1 MKIYKIQRIDAH
13 DENMSVSKLKFADS
27 AKFSNEVLPSLFK
40 SREFIGGSVV
50 WLESG
55 YMCKGVLN
63 GSNLHPL
70 DVPIAICNSGF
81 DLDIAESVRKLIF
94 EDLMIVR
101 NYKGEKFK
109 ISVESCSDEN
119 DSINDNTSSE
129 REGKF
134 LSYVATP
141 IIMSNDSL
149 DESMLANV
157 EGYIPSSVK
166 DL

>member
-1 MKIYKIQRIDAH
+1 MKIYKIQRIDAP

-27 AKFSNEVLPSLFK
+27 AKFYNEVLPSLFK

-81 DLDIAESVRKLIF
+81 DLDIAESVLKLIF

>member
-1 MKIYKIQRIDAH
+1 MKIYKIQRIDVS

-40 SREFIGGSVV
+40 SKEFIGGSVV

-55 YMCKGVLN
+55 YMCRGVLN

-81 DLDIAESVRKLIF
+81 DLDIADSIRKLIL
-94 EDLMIVR
+94 EDVMTVR

-134 LSYVATP
+134 FSYVATP

-149 DESMLANV
+149 DESMFANV
-157 EGYIPSSVK
+157 EGYIPLSVK

>member
-1 MKIYKIQRIDAH
+1 MKIYKIQRIDVP
-13 DENMSVSKLKFADS
+13 DENRSISKLKFADS
-27 AKFSNEVLPSLFK
+27 AKFSNEVLPSIFK

-55 YMCKGVLN
+55 YMCRGILN

-81 DLDIAESVRKLIF
+81 DLDIADHIHRLIL
-94 EDLMIVR
+94 EDTMIVR
-101 NYKGEKFK
+101 NYKGDKFK
-109 ISVESCSDEN
+109 ISVESCSDETDSVN
-119 DSINDNTSSE
+119 DHTSSE
-129 REGKF
+129 REVKF
-134 LSYVATP
+134 FSYVATP

-149 DESMLANV
+149 DESLFAHV
-157 EGYIPSSVK
+157 GGYIPSSVK